1 MKTTFLIFI
10 PIQHLILHMQSGS
23 LSIYLLTGNFNK
35 SYFKHLL
42 KLGIHVIF

>member
-10 PIQHLILHMQSGS
+10 PIQHLILYMQSGS